1 MRILHVVAGLAQSGG
16 GLSELVPMFAR
27 EAARQG
33 HEVTLATVAREEEE
47 LSAATREAQAEGVRV
62 VRFEPCWPNFLFFSW
77 KMLLGLRRMAEGV
90 QVVHVHSNWTFP
102 VWWACHCAQVSGTP
116 FVITPHGCL
125 DSVRLRHSAWKKRL
139 AGLFDT
145 YYLKRAAVIHATCEA
160 EADGVKTYLGRPT
173 RQPEI
178 VVIPNGVDAEVFDG
192 VADRA
197 GFDQRFPA
205 CKGARVVLFMS
216 RLHPLKGLDYLLE
229 AWRRV
234 AGDYPGWRLVIAG
247 PDEKGYGERLK
258 RKVQALGLESR
269 VTFCGPAYGEEKVQ
283 VMQNAELFVLP
294 TRSENFGI
302 VVAEALACGVPVI
315 TTRGAP
321 WAELQG
327 NEENVNGKL
336 LTVSSRPL
344 SDDGG
349 DVNCKPLTVNNKSL
363 NVSVAQCSETERKQ
377 PLTAYGLP
385 LTDFTVNGRCG
396 WWIDIGVEPLAAA
409 LKEAMGLTDEER
421 CEMGE
426 NGRRLVEEKYRWEAV
441 AERMSVVYGEIVKSE
456 E

>member
-1 MRILHVVAGLAQSGG
+1 MHSPLLPLGGCKMNERKTGMRILHIVAGLAQSGG
-16 GLSELVPMFAR
+16 GLSELVPIFAR

-33 HEVTLATVAREEEE
+33 HEVTLATVAREADEF
-47 LSAATREAQAEGVRV
+47 SAATRDAQEEGVRV
-62 VRFEPCWPNFLFFSW
+62 VRFKPCWPHFLFFSC
-77 KMLLGLRRMAEGV
+77 KMLLGLRRMVEGV

-102 VWWACHCAQVSGTP
+102 VWWACHCARVSGTP
-116 FVITPHGCL
+116 FVMTPHGCL
-125 DSVRLRHSAWKKRL
+125 DSVRLRLSAWKKRL

-160 EADGVKTYLGRPT
+160 EAEGVRTYLGRTP

-178 VVIPNGVDAEVFDG
+178 VVIPNGVDVEAFWG

-197 GFDQRFPA
+197 GFDRRFPA

-229 AWRRV
+229 AWRCV
-234 AGDYPGWRLVIAG
+234 AGDHPGWCLMIAG

-258 RKVQALGLESR
+258 RKVQSLGLESR
-269 VTFCGPAYGEEKVQ
+269 VTFCGPVYGEEKVQ

-315 TTRGAP
+315 TTKGAP
-321 WAELQG
+321 WSELLG
-327 NEENVNGKL
+327 RGESELSTISRGDAIGERGEMAPPKKL
-336 LTVSSRPL
+336 KAL
-344 SDDGG
+344 SQ
-349 DVNCKPLTVNNKSL
+349 LNK
-363 NVSVAQCSETERKQ
+363 
-377 PLTAYGLP
+377 LP
-385 LTDFTVNGRCG
+385 PAANGRCG

-409 LKEAMGLTDEER
+409 LKEAMRLTDEVR
-421 CEMGE
+421 RAMGE
-426 NGRRLVEEKYRWEAV
+426 NGRRLVERRYRGEAV
-441 AERMSVVYGEIVKSE
+441 AERMSVVYSEILKKE